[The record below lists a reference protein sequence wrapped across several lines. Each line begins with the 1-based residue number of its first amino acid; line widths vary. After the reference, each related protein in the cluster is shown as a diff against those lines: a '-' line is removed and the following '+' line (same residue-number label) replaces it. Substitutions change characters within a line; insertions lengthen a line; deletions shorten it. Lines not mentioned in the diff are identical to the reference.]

1 MELQLYVRRH
11 FSLPALS
18 CQTPFEEGMQKTCV
32 RFSCPDVRV
41 SYVKD
46 NDVYRIGDP
55 RWLIV
60 EPGLAYVGTCKNLS
74 CPAKTTVCNVNM
86 GKHRPNEDYCYNQI
100 RCPACQTPFQP
111 ECFQFQ
117 HCSAKV
123 NFCFEGSAPDE
134 LRVSEDRRHKSRVL
148 GKRGQVAV
156 YNLLVIEVDRP
167 GTYEDDGTLDAILL
181 VRRVFSDVLNLS
193 TASTTGSTPKQQPI
207 APNPPSCKTP
217 NMLNPQDI
225 RYVQDSISSR
235 FMCGRRV
242 VETMNQLLS
251 GLSVDL
257 IPTIRVFH
265 WNGHWHSEDNRR
277 LWAFKKA
284 GLQAVPVRYVDKSSV
299 DPRKFTTQ
307 DGGLIIRMR

>member
-1 MELQLYVRRH
+1 M
-11 FSLPALS
+11 S
-18 CQTPFEEGMQKTCV
+18 KTSV
-32 RFSCPDVRV
+32 RFACPDVRV
-41 SYVKD
+41 SYVE
-46 NDVYRIGDP
+46 NTRFTQIGDP
-55 RWLIV
+55 HWLVV
-60 EPGLAYVGTCKNLS
+60 EPGLAYLGTCKNLS
-74 CPAKTTVCNVNM
+74 CPATITVCNMEM
-86 GKHRPNEDYCYNQI
+86 GKHRPNEDYCYSQI

-111 ECFQFQ
+111 ECFYFQ
-117 HCSAKV
+117 HCSAKI
-123 NFCFEGSAPDE
+123 NFCFEGSVPDE
-134 LRVSEDRRHKSRVL
+134 LRVSEDRDLKSRVL

-167 GTYEDDGTLDAILL
+167 GTYEDDGTLDAKYTFALDRML
-181 VRRVFSDVLNLS
+181 AHARNLS

-207 APNPPSCKTP
+207 APTPQSWQRP

-242 VETMNQLLS
+242 VETMNQLLT

-257 IPTIRVFH
+257 IPTIRVFP

-284 GLQAVPVRYVDKSSV
+284 GLKAVPVRYVDKSSV
-299 DPRKFTTQ
+299 DSRKFTTR
-307 DGGLIIRMR
+307 DGGLTIRMR